1 MNNYNMKIIFL
12 DIDGVLNSESLSDKL
27 YHNGIKEYGD
37 DGVYNFI
44 DENIVNKL
52 TNLCKI
58 YDIKIVISSSW
69 RHFYFEDT
77 IKEFKSSTYKKI
89 HPLIPYIIGQTPRIY
104 IPNENGYH
112 EQVCRGKEIE
122 EWISRVCES
131 FKPDKYV
138 ILDDDSD
145 ILDYQFKYFIHID
158 NKYGLTDYNF
168 AQIKTILQL

>member
-1 MNNYNMKIIFL
+1 MKIIFL
-12 DIDGVLNSESLSDKL
+12 DIDGVLNSESLVNKL

-44 DENIVNKL
+44 DENIVDKL
-52 TNLCKI
+52 VNLCKT

-69 RHFYFEDT
+69 RHFYYEAT

-89 HPLIPYIIGQTPRIY
+89 HPLISYIIGQTPRIY

-122 EWISRVCES
+122 EWISRVGES

-145 ILDYQFKYFIHID
+145 MLDYQFKYFIHVD

-168 AQIKTILQL
+168 GQIKTILQL